1 MNIFKK
7 CYCRTYQEI
16 MWIATLAM
24 NFRIPKTL
32 EGEGVL
38 SKMPD
43 FIRENEPNVKRL
55 LVVTDKGL
63 MKAGLLEPMFKS
75 FTEAGLEYTLY
86 DGTVPNPTVDN
97 IKEAVKLY
105 KENNCQALVA
115 FGGGSSMDCAKGI
128 GAMVACPKKTMAQM
142 RGVIK
147 VNKKIPPFFAIPTTA
162 GTGSETTVA
171 AVISDGNYK
180 YTVMD
185 PVLVPLYAVLDPLVT
200 VGLPKHVTSTTGMD
214 ALSHA
219 VEAYTNKHNNN
230 LTRTK
235 ALSAVKLIFENLQK
249 AYDNG
254 SDIEVRNNMQVA
266 AYEAGIAFTRSNV
279 GAIHAISHAFGGQY
293 HLPHGLAIA
302 ITMPHVL
309 RWYGKAAHKRLAELA
324 DVVGISGASN
334 AEKAEKFISA
344 IEQMN
349 AYMQIPAT
357 ISGNVK
363 MKDET
368 VIVKEE
374 DIATMVN
381 NAYKEAVPLYPLPAL
396 MDKADFEK
404 LFREIAGI

>member
-1 MNIFKK
+1 MNAFKK
-7 CYCRTYQEI
+7 CYCRTFQNV
-16 MWIATLAM
+16 MWVATLMM
-24 NFRIPKTL
+24 NIRIPKTL
-32 EGEGVL
+32 EGEGCL
-38 SKMPD
+38 AKMPD
-43 FIRENEPNVKRL
+43 FIRENEPEVKRL

-75 FTEAGLEYTLY
+75 FDEAGIAYTLY

-105 KENNCQALVA
+105 RDNDCQALVA
-115 FGGGSSMDCAKGI
+115 FGGGSSMDCAKGV
-128 GAMVACPKKTMAQM
+128 GAMIANPKKTMAQM
-142 RGVIK
+142 RGLIK

-185 PVLVPLYAVLDPLVT
+185 PVLVPKYAVLDPLVT

-219 VEAYTNKHNNN
+219 VEGFTNKHNNS
-230 LTRTK
+230 LTNERAK
-235 ALSAVKLIFENLQK
+235 KAVKLIFDNLTK
-249 AYDNG
+249 AYDDG
-254 SDIEVRNNMQVA
+254 SNIEIRNNMQVA

-279 GAIHAISHAFGGQY
+279 GAVHAISHAFGGQY

-309 RWYGKAAHKRLAELA
+309 RWYGAAAHKRLAELA
-324 DVVGISGASN
+324 DVVGITGADN
-334 AEKAEKFISA
+334 AEKANKFIDA
-344 IEQMN
+344 IDAMN
-349 AYMQIPAT
+349 EYMQIPKT

-381 NAYKEAVPLYPLPAL
+381 NAYKEAVPLYPLPKL